1 MEKVQKRAL
10 RTEYNDYDSSYYDLR
25 VKSKRPLMYIQRLR
39 SILSEMHKI
48 YHGLGPEYMKDLV
61 KNSDCMYITRNTKR
75 VELPVCRTVRY
86 GYNSFLTLLALLA
99 TVKPLHRII
108 ATSMETC
115 RRLHRKMRL
124 HWKSHSGLQSTS
136 LLGYFTGK
144 KPLHWKHEGSNPL
157 LQENA
162 TSFEIAFKLTTVS
175 KKN

>member
-1 MEKVQKRAL
+1 MIFWPYCGTSPL
-10 RTEYNDYDSSYYDLR
+10 R
-25 VKSKRPLMYIQRLR
+25 
-39 SILSEMHKI
+39 H
-48 YHGLGPEYMKDLV
+48 
-61 KNSDCMYITRNTKR
+61 
-75 VELPVCRTVRY
+75 CRYAPQT
-86 GYNSFLTLLALLA
+86 TP
-99 TVKPLHRII
+99 VKPLHRII
-108 ATSMETC
+108 ATSLEIC

-144 KPLHWKHEGSNPL
+144 KPLYWKNEGSKPL